1 MICVS
6 IGRGRHRH
14 VIAEHQDLVEHGA
27 QLVELRLDYLNG
39 EINVQR
45 LLADRPCPVV
55 VTCRREQ
62 DGGKWSYRELEGK
75 AARTEEQRLIVL
87 RTAIAEGADYVDLEE
102 DVAAL
107 VPRFGRTKRI
117 ISLHDF
123 RKTPSD
129 LEQIHARLSQL
140 DPDIVKICTMANR
153 PSDNLRMLKLV
164 RNSRIP
170 TVGMCMGD
178 IGTPSRIL
186 AGKFGAPFTYA
197 TFHHERALAPGQLSF
212 EQMTKIYNYEAINA
226 DTEVY
231 GVIADPIGHSL
242 SPQIHNAA
250 FQKLGMNKVYIPIRV
265 PREDLAAFLD
275 EAAEWGIRGLSV
287 TIPHK
292 EAVIEKLTQVDAA
305 VQGIGATNTI
315 VFEGKERRGYNT
327 DFSAAISSL
336 ESAMGAK
343 PDQPSPLKD
352 KTVLIL
358 GSGGV
363 GRAIAYGVTQRG
375 AKVVLSDGD
384 PQRAAQLAG
393 HFRGHSIAW
402 TLRHTVAADVL
413 INGTPIGMHPNVD
426 DTPYEES
433 HLRRGMVIFDAVYNP
448 ENTLLIK
455 QARAKGCTVVTG
467 VDMFVRQACMQFQY
481 FTGHDGP
488 ADLMREVIKRATSA
502 AHL

>member
-14 VIAEHQDLVEHGA
+14 VVAEHRDLVDHGA
-27 QLVELRLDYLNG
+27 QLVELRLDYING
-39 EINVQR
+39 EINVKR

-55 VTCRREQ
+55 ITCRREE

-75 AARTEEQRLIVL
+75 AARTEEQRLVVL

-102 DVAAL
+102 DTAAL

-123 RKTPSD
+123 RKTPND
-129 LEQIHARLSQL
+129 LEAIHARLSRL
-140 DPDIVKICTMANR
+140 DPDIIKICTMANR
-153 PSDNLRMLKLV
+153 PSDNLRMLRLV

-212 EQMTKIYNYEAINA
+212 EQMTKIYHYDAINR

-242 SPQIHNAA
+242 SPLIHNAA
-250 FQKLGMNKVYIPIRV
+250 FEQLGMNKVYLPIRV

-275 EAAEWGIRGLSV
+275 EAAEWDIRGLSV

-305 VQGIGATNTI
+305 VQGIGATNTV

-327 DFSAAISSL
+327 DYQAALSSL
-336 ESAMGAK
+336 EEAMGHQEG
-343 PDQPSPLKD
+343 QPSPLAG
-352 KTVLIL
+352 KTALIL
-358 GSGGV
+358 GAGGV
-363 GRAIAYGVTQRG
+363 GRAIAYGLVHRG
-375 AKVVLSDGD
+375 AKVVFSDGD
-384 PQRAAQLAG
+384 PQRAAELAG
-393 HFRGHSIAW
+393 HFRAHSIAW
-402 TLRHTVAADVL
+402 SLRHTVAADVIL
-413 INGTPIGMHPNVD
+413 NGTPIGMHPNVD
-426 DTPYEES
+426 DTPYEEAS
-433 HLRRGMVIFDAVYNP
+433 LRRSMVVFDAVYNP

-467 VDMFVRQACMQFQY
+467 VDMFVRQACMQFKY
-481 FTGHDGP
+481 FTGQDGP
-488 ADLMREVIKRATSA
+488 AELMRDVIKRATSP
-502 AHL
+502 AHA